1 MGLLDAAIREHL
13 ELKRLRGADPHEVS
27 VQEREVLGTA
37 PHGEEPPAGGS
48 YRAERASVGAHRAA
62 EPSHA
67 APTPA
72 FDWAESWSEPP
83 PRLDPAL
90 SEETAELDMQAVMA
104 GEPSALA

>member
-1 MGLLDAAIREHL
+1 MGLLDEAIREHL

-27 VQEREVLGTA
+27 LQEREVLGAA
-37 PHGEEPPAGGS
+37 PGDEGPPAGGS
-48 YRAERASVGAHRAA
+48 YRAERAGAGVHRAA

-83 PRLDPAL
+83 PRPDHAL

-104 GEPSALA
+104 GESSALT